1 MREPHSPQNTPESR
15 DRVLQPPTPSS
26 PHYSLIEFDILP
38 GRTTGMATLKG
49 LSAAGACKAA
59 TSPIYSAKDA
69 SEAPERTLHGRI
81 ESKHAT
87 ACLSRR
93 CIPPPRS
100 STLDRFGD
108 SIDESPV
115 CPTNCLIWILLIR
128 QSFGCVLSTRELTVA
143 KPVQAEGRV

>member
-59 TSPIYSAKDA
+59 TSPIYNAKDA
-69 SEAPERTLHGRI
+69 SEAAQSAHGKITTRVLWRQHPHRRAPKLLHHQGYSQFKRYVY
-81 ESKHAT
+81 
-87 ACLSRR
+87 
-93 CIPPPRS
+93 S
-100 STLDRFGD
+100 SYDLDCCSG
-108 SIDESPV
+108 
-115 CPTNCLIWILLIR
+115 
-128 QSFGCVLSTRELTVA
+128 
-143 KPVQAEGRV
+143 